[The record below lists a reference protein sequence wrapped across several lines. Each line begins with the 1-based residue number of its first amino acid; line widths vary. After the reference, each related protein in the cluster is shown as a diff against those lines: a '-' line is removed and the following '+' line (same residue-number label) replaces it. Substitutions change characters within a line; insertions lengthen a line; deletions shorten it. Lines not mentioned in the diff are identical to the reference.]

1 MGKSF
6 LKPRKKMYAMYFAAS
21 SLLLMLAIVF
31 YGNDM
36 LGWIASINFLI
47 CLTMGVVMPSKK

>member
-6 LKPRKKMYAMYFAAS
+6 LKPRKMYAMYFAAS

-31 YGNDM
+31 NERVM